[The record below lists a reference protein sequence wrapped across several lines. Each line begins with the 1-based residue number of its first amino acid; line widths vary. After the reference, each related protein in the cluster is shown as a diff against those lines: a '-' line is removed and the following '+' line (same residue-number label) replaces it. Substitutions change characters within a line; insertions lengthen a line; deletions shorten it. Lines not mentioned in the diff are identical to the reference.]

1 MQIKYVTVN
10 SKRSPL
16 YRDHDTEI
24 TVDFSNLKINAN
36 TITLLHL
43 QPFIHVLLGRTSS
56 KSSLDHK
63 NSEDTLNQHVEVP
76 PERNKDAPFGM
87 LLTLMFKTLD
97 LHLFRVFSDE
107 FYYEREL
114 DETYAVKAENL
125 TATVSLKELMCADVR
140 IANFHV
146 SDTRDAS
153 ADYIFRTIFS
163 PAVFEED
170 GSPSL
175 PELRSRDK
183 NYAPIP
189 GVKLQKR
196 LLER

>member
-1 MQIKYVTVN
+1 MRTANQKTLLRNDLLDPSEMQIKYVTVN

-56 KSSLDHK
+56 KSSLDHT

-125 TATVSLKELMCADVR
+125 TATSLL
-140 IANFHV
+140 
-146 SDTRDAS
+146 S
-153 ADYIFRTIFS
+153 
-163 PAVFEED
+163 
-170 GSPSL
+170 
-175 PELRSRDK
+175 RSCLTG
-183 NYAPIP
+183 AEI
-189 GVKLQKR
+189 
-196 LLER
+196 